1 MAVDVPESFIARNK
15 TPPRYPPPRPPNQ
28 VNHIPNGAMPQ
39 VAGVTTKSLI
49 TLNGAASNGD
59 SDAGSLGGGISLE
72 LQPLDTFDHHS
83 HHNHHIISPT
93 VSSGGSGGHGPP
105 LSHTTHHAAVAG
117 GAQQQHNHH
126 QHHHHQSHHKSSPSL
141 DSSNEFSKKSPS
153 KAPSSLGSACE
164 SIGFDSMSYRTKSRG
179 SVSTR
184 SSSSGDLG
192 PPEYDL
198 GPHRELPVDVPDTF
212 VEMKKAPPRYPP
224 PKPQV
229 IKELH
234 KAPMA
239 APSSR
244 DVNVMATTVS
254 SFTPLN
260 GNGYLGMAV
269 IIDDSKQLPQP
280 QAPVRN
286 NEVFLYFGRCTVV
299 ILICFYF
306 YYLLCIICVLY
317 NF

>member
-49 TLNGAASNGD
+49 TLNGANNGD

-83 HHNHHIISPT
+83 QHHHNHHIISPT
-93 VSSGGSGGHGPP
+93 ASSGGSSSHGPP

-117 GAQQQHNHH
+117 AAQQQHNHH
-126 QHHHHQSHHKSSPSL
+126 QPHHKSSPSL

-224 PKPQV
+224 PKPHV

-234 KAPMA
+234 KAPMVA
-239 APSSR
+239 LSSR
-244 DVNVMATTVS
+244 DATVT

-269 IIDDSKQLPQP
+269 IIDEHLPQP

-286 NEVFLYFGRCTVV
+286 NEVFC
-299 ILICFYF
+299 ILDAVPSSFIFF
-306 YYLLCIICVLY
+306 YYNYLLYHLCYILFLFYSFV
-317 NF
+317 

>member
-49 TLNGAASNGD
+49 TLNGGSNGD

-83 HHNHHIISPT
+83 QHHQNHHIISPT
-93 VSSGGSGGHGPP
+93 ASGGGSGHGPP
-105 LSHTTHHAAVAG
+105 LSHTTHRPAVAG

-126 QHHHHQSHHKSSPSL
+126 QHHHQPHHKSSPSL

-234 KAPMA
+234 KAPMV

-244 DVNVMATTVS
+244 DTSNLATTVTP
-254 SFTPLN
+254 FTSLN
-260 GNGYLGMAV
+260 VNGYLGMAV
-269 IIDDSKQLPQP
+269 VIDESNQLPQP

-286 NEVFLYFGRCTVV
+286 NEVFC
-299 ILICFYF
+299 ILDAVPSSFISFYF
-306 YYLLCIICVLY
+306 YFYFLLHHLCSV
-317 NF
+317 

>member
-28 VNHIPNGAMPQ
+28 VIHIPNGAMPQ

-49 TLNGAASNGD
+49 TLNGASNGG

-83 HHNHHIISPT
+83 QPHHNHHIISPT
-93 VSSGGSGGHGPP
+93 ASGNGSGGHGPP

-117 GAQQQHNHH
+117 GGAQQQHNHH
-126 QHHHHQSHHKSSPSL
+126 QHHHHHQSHHKSSPSL

-212 VEMKKAPPRYPP
+212 VEVKKAPPRYPP

-234 KAPMA
+234 KVPMA
-239 APSSR
+239 APSSH
-244 DVNVMATTVS
+244 DHSSVATAAVTS
-254 SFTPLN
+254 SAPLN
-260 GNGYLGMAV
+260 GNGYVGMAV
-269 IIDDSKQLPQP
+269 IIDDNKQLPQP

-286 NEVFLYFGRCTVV
+286 NEVFFFFFFVFWTLYRRH
-299 ILICFYF
+299 
-306 YYLLCIICVLY
+306 
-317 NF
+317 